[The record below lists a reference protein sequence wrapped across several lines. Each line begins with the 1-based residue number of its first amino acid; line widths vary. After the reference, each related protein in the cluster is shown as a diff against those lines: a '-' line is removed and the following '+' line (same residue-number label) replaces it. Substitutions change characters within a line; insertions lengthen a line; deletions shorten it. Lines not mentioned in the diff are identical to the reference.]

1 MHKVFQKNVAD
12 IIKEHSI
19 LAETIERLGQQY
31 APQKSVEDIQEI
43 KMEHARKQQV
53 PKETITS
60 FGTTTLAKFDQK
72 TTLFETMTKSKSFNK
87 SLKQRA
93 LYHALMESILEDED
107 ALDEGFAD
115 KLKKRKPDDANKDQG
130 PFAGSNRG
138 LKRQKTS
145 KDTKQFKKAKSTK
158 TSKGTSKSQPKSTGK
173 SAQDWIKKLKR
184 PPTPDPK
191 WNKGKSVE
199 NKATHNWLSDLTK
212 AEKPSRTFDDLM
224 STLID
229 FSACVRNRLHISEL
243 THDIM
248 VGLAYNILKGT
259 FKRGSTGRTYT
270 TSLTVTK
277 APKYDLPGIEDM
289 VANLWSLVKVAYD
302 NHALLVTNVKVKEW
316 YGYGHLKE
324 IEVRRSD

>member
-107 ALDEGFAD
+107 ALDEGFAN
-115 KLKKRKPDDANKDQG
+115 KLKKRKPDDADKDQG
-130 PFAGSNRG
+130 PFARSNRG

-248 VGLAYNILKGT
+248 EAQAEIYDFHNKNKG
-259 FKRGSTGRTYT
+259 
-270 TSLTVTK
+270 
-277 APKYDLPGIEDM
+277 DLPGIEDM
-289 VANLWSLVKVAYD
+289 VVNLWSLVKVAYD